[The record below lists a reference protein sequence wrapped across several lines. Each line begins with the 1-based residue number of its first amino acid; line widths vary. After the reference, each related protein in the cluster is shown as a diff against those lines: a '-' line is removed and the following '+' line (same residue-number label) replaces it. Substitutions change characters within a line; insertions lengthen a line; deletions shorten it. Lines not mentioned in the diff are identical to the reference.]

1 MVKVKSKVKKNYTD
15 KNIVAKLKNLRDTLL
30 DRFEAI
36 VISGKNTGSAGAFE
50 LFVRTSEQ
58 LYRMEDRLADKK
70 ATNGITGKIELVFN
84 RTDDVE
90 EDKNIIIDDDN

>member
-1 MVKVKSKVKKNYTD
+1 MVNKSKVKNYTD

-36 VISGKNTGSAGAFE
+36 VISQKNTGSAAAFE

-58 LYRMEDRLADKK
+58 LYRMEDRMADKK
-70 ATNGITGKIELVFN
+70 ATSGLTGKIELVFN
-84 RTDDVE
+84 RTDE
-90 EDKNIIIDDDN
+90 ENKAD